1 MATIPRAYHDL
12 FDRDAFAT
20 IATVSPDGTPH
31 LTPVWVD
38 YDGEYIL
45 VNTVRGRQ
53 KERNITNNPT
63 VGLSVMDP
71 DDPYRYVSIQGAVAE
86 VTEEG
91 AIEHINELAN
101 RYMGVDEYPNLGQE
115 QGPRVMVKIRPDR
128 VMTGG

>member
-1 MATIPRAYHDL
+1 MATIPQAYHDL